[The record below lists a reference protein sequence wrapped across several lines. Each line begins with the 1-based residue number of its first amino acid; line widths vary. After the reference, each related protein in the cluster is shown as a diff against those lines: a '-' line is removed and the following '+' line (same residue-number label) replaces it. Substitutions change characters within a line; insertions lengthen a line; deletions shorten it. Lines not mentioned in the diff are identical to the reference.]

1 MAKEQK
7 EVEAEYLKM
16 AKTDKPAADKMLND
30 FNLRIMADTEKLT
43 EDLTNQLFTIRTKD
57 IQSDIFFANAAKR
70 LSNDAIVFWRKA
82 LISFAPAFHT
92 APSLRRAADGLLLKA
107 ASDGGKSYSA
117 GLSPLII
124 RHQQL

>member
-30 FNLRIMADTEKLT
+30 FNLRIMADAEKLT

-57 IQSDIFFANAAKR
+57 IQSDIFFANAAKKTESPHDNHLAQSR
-70 LSNDAIVFWRKA
+70 YDG
-82 LISFAPAFHT
+82 FAPTSIRIRGVH
-92 APSLRRAADGLLLKA
+92 P
-107 ASDGGKSYSA
+107 ASGF
-117 GLSPLII
+117 
-124 RHQQL
+124 

>member
-1 MAKEQK
+1 
-7 EVEAEYLKM
+7 M

-30 FNLRIMADTEKLT
+30 FNLRIMADAEKLT

-107 ASDGGKSYSA
+107 ASDGDKSYSA